1 MEVEVLEK
9 KSLSSLY
16 SEVTFIQ
23 GQVKAN
29 LEMQLHLKKEEM
41 KLQDMKAEIEKEIVG
56 LQGEEN
62 EEVLG
67 VDEDYDEDYDHE
79 YEVGLT
85 LEARAK
91 GNANN

>member
-41 KLQDMKAEIEKEIVG
+41 KLQDKRADLEKEIVG
-56 LQGEEN
+56 LQN
-62 EEVLG
+62 
-67 VDEDYDEDYDHE
+67 D
-79 YEVGLT
+79 
-85 LEARAK
+85 
-91 GNANN
+91 

>member
-16 SEVTFIQ
+16 SEITFIQ

-41 KLQDMKAEIEKEIVG
+41 KLQDMRAEIEKEIVG
-56 LQGEEN
+56 LQN
-62 EEVLG
+62 
-67 VDEDYDEDYDHE
+67 D
-79 YEVGLT
+79 
-85 LEARAK
+85 
-91 GNANN
+91 

>member
-41 KLQDMKAEIEKEIVG
+41 KLQDMRAEIEKEIVG
-56 LQGEEN
+56 LQN
-62 EEVLG
+62 
-67 VDEDYDEDYDHE
+67 D
-79 YEVGLT
+79 
-85 LEARAK
+85 
-91 GNANN
+91 

>member
-1 MEVEVLEK
+1 MMEVEVLEK

-41 KLQDMKAEIEKEIVG
+41 KLQDMRAEIEKEIVG
-56 LQGEEN
+56 LQN
-62 EEVLG
+62 
-67 VDEDYDEDYDHE
+67 D
-79 YEVGLT
+79 
-85 LEARAK
+85 
-91 GNANN
+91 

>member
-29 LEMQLHLKKEEM
+29 LEMQLHLKKQEM
-41 KLQDMKAEIEKEIVG
+41 KLQDMRAEIEKEIVG
-56 LQGEEN
+56 MQN
-62 EEVLG
+62 
-67 VDEDYDEDYDHE
+67 D
-79 YEVGLT
+79 
-85 LEARAK
+85 
-91 GNANN
+91 

>member
-41 KLQDMKAEIEKEIVG
+41 KLQDRRADLEKEIVG
-56 LQGEEN
+56 LQN
-62 EEVLG
+62 
-67 VDEDYDEDYDHE
+67 D
-79 YEVGLT
+79 
-85 LEARAK
+85 
-91 GNANN
+91 

>member
-29 LEMQLHLKKEEM
+29 LEMQLHLKKQEM
-41 KLQDMKAEIEKEIVG
+41 KLQDMRADLEKEIVG
-56 LQGEEN
+56 MQN
-62 EEVLG
+62 
-67 VDEDYDEDYDHE
+67 D
-79 YEVGLT
+79 
-85 LEARAK
+85 
-91 GNANN
+91 

>member
-41 KLQDMKAEIEKEIVG
+41 KLQDMKTDLEKEIVG
-56 LQGEEN
+56 LQN
-62 EEVLG
+62 
-67 VDEDYDEDYDHE
+67 D
-79 YEVGLT
+79 
-85 LEARAK
+85 
-91 GNANN
+91 

>member
-1 MEVEVLEK
+1 MMEVEVLEK

-41 KLQDMKAEIEKEIVG
+41 KLQDKRADLEKEI
-56 LQGEEN
+56 
-62 EEVLG
+62 LG
-67 VDEDYDEDYDHE
+67 VQND
-79 YEVGLT
+79 
-85 LEARAK
+85 
-91 GNANN
+91 

>member
-41 KLQDMKAEIEKEIVG
+41 KLQDKRADFEKEIVG
-56 LQGEEN
+56 MQN
-62 EEVLG
+62 
-67 VDEDYDEDYDHE
+67 D
-79 YEVGLT
+79 
-85 LEARAK
+85 
-91 GNANN
+91 

>member
-41 KLQDMKAEIEKEIVG
+41 KLQDIRAEIEKEIVG
-56 LQGEEN
+56 LQN
-62 EEVLG
+62 
-67 VDEDYDEDYDHE
+67 D
-79 YEVGLT
+79 
-85 LEARAK
+85 
-91 GNANN
+91 

>member
-1 MEVEVLEK
+1 MTEVVVLEK

-41 KLQDMKAEIEKEIVG
+41 KLQDMRAEIEKEIVG
-56 LQGEEN
+56 MQN
-62 EEVLG
+62 
-67 VDEDYDEDYDHE
+67 D
-79 YEVGLT
+79 
-85 LEARAK
+85 
-91 GNANN
+91 

>member
-29 LEMQLHLKKEEM
+29 LEMQLHPKKEEM
-41 KLQDMKAEIEKEIVG
+41 KLQDRRADLEKEIVG
-56 LQGEEN
+56 LQN
-62 EEVLG
+62 
-67 VDEDYDEDYDHE
+67 D
-79 YEVGLT
+79 
-85 LEARAK
+85 
-91 GNANN
+91 

>member
-29 LEMQLHLKKEEM
+29 LEMQLHLKKQEM
-41 KLQDMKAEIEKEIVG
+41 KLQDMRADLEKEIVG
-56 LQGEEN
+56 LQN
-62 EEVLG
+62 
-67 VDEDYDEDYDHE
+67 D
-79 YEVGLT
+79 
-85 LEARAK
+85 
-91 GNANN
+91 

>member
-1 MEVEVLEK
+1 MMEVKVLEK

-41 KLQDMKAEIEKEIVG
+41 KLQDKRADLEKEIVG
-56 LQGEEN
+56 LQN
-62 EEVLG
+62 
-67 VDEDYDEDYDHE
+67 D
-79 YEVGLT
+79 
-85 LEARAK
+85 
-91 GNANN
+91 

>member
-41 KLQDMKAEIEKEIVG
+41 KLQDMRAEIEKEIVG
-56 LQGEEN
+56 LQN
-62 EEVLG
+62 
-67 VDEDYDEDYDHE
+67 DYE
-79 YEVGLT
+79 
-85 LEARAK
+85 
-91 GNANN
+91 

>member
-1 MEVEVLEK
+1 MMEVEVLEK

-41 KLQDMKAEIEKEIVG
+41 KLQDMRADLEKEIVG
-56 LQGEEN
+56 LQN
-62 EEVLG
+62 
-67 VDEDYDEDYDHE
+67 D
-79 YEVGLT
+79 
-85 LEARAK
+85 
-91 GNANN
+91 

>member
-23 GQVKAN
+23 GLVKAN

-41 KLQDMKAEIEKEIVG
+41 KLQDMRAEIEKEIVG
-56 LQGEEN
+56 MQN
-62 EEVLG
+62 
-67 VDEDYDEDYDHE
+67 D
-79 YEVGLT
+79 
-85 LEARAK
+85 
-91 GNANN
+91 

>member
-1 MEVEVLEK
+1 MMEVKVLEK

-41 KLQDMKAEIEKEIVG
+41 KLQDMRAEIEKEIVG
-56 LQGEEN
+56 LQN
-62 EEVLG
+62 
-67 VDEDYDEDYDHE
+67 D
-79 YEVGLT
+79 
-85 LEARAK
+85 
-91 GNANN
+91 